1 VPKLKYKTV
10 LLLKCGETFMGLRAY
25 IAKRIVYMLILIWA
39 VVTIE
44 FIIFNLMP
52 GNPLE
57 QYVAG
62 MRGIITEERM
72 KELRRAFG
80 LDQPLHVQYINTL
93 IRLFTFNFGLSAH
106 STLPV
111 SQEIMRRL
119 PNTLFLLGVSTV
131 LSIIIGTLIG
141 VITAYKRGGILDTGI
156 VTASLFTY
164 SVPIFFIGYILITIF
179 SIQLK
184 WLPSGLAQPREW
196 IYNPPSN
203 IFEYISGR
211 LYHAALPILQLF
223 LFSVGGWI
231 LLARACVLETITEDY
246 VVTARAKGLSERTV
260 LYKHVLKNASLPIIT
275 NVALSFAF
283 IVSGAIITETL
294 YSYEGMGLLIY
305 RSLQPPDIPVLQGI
319 FFIIALCVILAN
331 FIADLLYGII
341 DPRVRYG

>member
-1 VPKLKYKTV
+1 
-10 LLLKCGETFMGLRAY
+10 MGLRAF
-25 IAKRIVYMLILIWA
+25 IAKRIVYMVILIWA
-39 VVTIE
+39 VVTLE

-57 QYVAG
+57 QYVMG
-62 MRGIITEERM
+62 MRGIITEERY
-72 KELRRAFG
+72 EQLRKAFG

-93 IRLFTFNFGLSAH
+93 TRLFTFNFGLSAH
-106 STLPV
+106 STAPV

-119 PNTLFLLGVSTV
+119 PNTLLMLGISTV
-131 LSIIIGTLIG
+131 LSIIVGTIIG
-141 VITAYKRGGILDTGI
+141 VLTAYKRGGVFDTGM

-164 SVPIFFIGYILITIF
+164 SVPIFFIGYILIYIF
-179 SIQLK
+179 ALQLR
-184 WLPSGLAQPREW
+184 WLPAGLAQPAEW
-196 IYNPPSN
+196 LHKPPAN
-203 IFEYISGR
+203 IFEYMAGR
-211 LYHAALPILQLF
+211 LRHLALPTLQLF

-260 LYKHVLKNASLPIIT
+260 LFKHVLKNASLPIIT

-283 IVSGAIITETL
+283 IISGAIITETL
-294 YSYEGMGLLIY
+294 YSYEGMGLLTY

-319 FFIIALCVILAN
+319 FFIIALCVIFAN
-331 FIADLLYGII
+331 FIADILYGII